1 VVLSKAENRIAVNL
15 TTDELIFLA
24 LIVKENFSFVT
35 GQERDARNLLQ
46 ERLDAAANVGVGG

>member
-1 VVLSKAENRIAVNL
+1 MVLSPKENRIAVNL

-35 GQERDARNLLQ
+35 ATESDARNALQ
-46 ERLDAAANVGVGG
+46 ARLDAAAAA